1 VSEQPVAVPTPAE
14 QPPTVVTTPSPTA
27 SPLTRGL
34 LIAEVLVVFMLSL
47 GQSGVYSLVDYIA
60 ALTAP
65 HSLASQSAV
74 LNGSAAPGRPWID
87 LTYQVLG
94 LGFGLSA
101 VALVAYLL
109 ARSSESLHSIGA
121 DGRDRVR
128 DLARGAVI
136 AAGVGGIGLAFYLA
150 THALGL
156 DLTVVPENL
165 PPVWWRIPV
174 LVLSA
179 IQNAALEEVVVLGFL
194 LRRLDQLGVGKY
206 KALVISALVR
216 GSYHLYQG
224 LGGFAGNA
232 LMGLLFGKLYQRW
245 GRVMPLLIA
254 HALIDTVAFVG
265 YAALVGKVSW
275 LPTP

>member
-1 VSEQPVAVPTPAE
+1 MTDDTAAPSDAGRTVSQETG
-14 QPPTVVTTPSPTA
+14 TTPLAGT
-27 SPLTRGL
+27 LTRSL
-34 LIAEVLVVFMLSL
+34 LIAEIVVVFTLSL
-47 GQSGVYSLVDYIA
+47 GQSGVYSLLDYIA

-65 HSLASQSAV
+65 KALSHQSAV

-87 LTYQVLG
+87 LGYQVLG

-101 VALVAYLL
+101 VVLVAYLL
-109 ARSSESLHSIGA
+109 ARSSESLRSIGA
-121 DGRDRVR
+121 DGRDWRQ
-128 DLARGAVI
+128 DLVRGAAL

-150 THALGL
+150 THALGV

-165 PPVWWRIPV
+165 PAVWWRIPV

-179 IQNAALEEVVVLGFL
+179 VQNAALEEVVVLGFL

-206 KALVISALVR
+206 RALVISALIR

-265 YAALVGKVSW
+265 YAALAGKVSW